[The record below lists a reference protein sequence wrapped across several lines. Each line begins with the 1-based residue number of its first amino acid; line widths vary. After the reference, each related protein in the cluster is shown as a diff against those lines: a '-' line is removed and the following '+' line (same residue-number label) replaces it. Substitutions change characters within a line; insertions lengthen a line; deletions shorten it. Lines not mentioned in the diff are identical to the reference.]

1 MNGECF
7 ATKHPSLNV
16 EDKVKAPSP
25 NFAFIT
31 VLMYILKNA
40 ILLPLLR
47 EAVQTVR
54 HPPRCPCPL
63 SQSHTTPTKFRNLEI
78 WYHNINTLILR
89 MVVPYFLH
97 LPRSH
102 NETRDRFT
110 SITCYISLFYFLKPD
125 ENCSAMQVLEDMH
138 KCLDN
143 PELSYVDDTMG
154 LFIMLP
160 RAMGSSSK
168 ATHKLSKATT
178 SWRPGKLLPATPLL
192 LVIVVVFCLLYK

>member
-1 MNGECF
+1 
-7 ATKHPSLNV
+7 
-16 EDKVKAPSP
+16 
-25 NFAFIT
+25 
-31 VLMYILKNA
+31 
-40 ILLPLLR
+40 
-47 EAVQTVR
+47 
-54 HPPRCPCPL
+54 
-63 SQSHTTPTKFRNLEI
+63 
-78 WYHNINTLILR
+78 

-168 ATHKLSKATT
+168 ATHKLSKAIT
-178 SWRPGKLLPATPLL
+178 SWRPGKLLPATPLEL
-192 LVIVVVFCLLYK
+192 GHYIWAAVASTFNCGGGGAASSVHGCWESVGCRNRATKSHR

>member
-1 MNGECF
+1 
-7 ATKHPSLNV
+7 
-16 EDKVKAPSP
+16 
-25 NFAFIT
+25 
-31 VLMYILKNA
+31 
-40 ILLPLLR
+40 
-47 EAVQTVR
+47 
-54 HPPRCPCPL
+54 
-63 SQSHTTPTKFRNLEI
+63 
-78 WYHNINTLILR
+78 

-110 SITCYISLFYFLKPD
+110 SITCFISLFYFLKPD

-138 KCLDN
+138 KCLDI

-178 SWRPGKLLPATPLL
+178 SWRPGKLLPATPLAIKRYL
-192 LVIVVVFCLLYK
+192 HPHVNMYVGNRDWDQKSHFNIVSKVSSFKFERGIKISQHVKDSSSGTF

>member
-1 MNGECF
+1 
-7 ATKHPSLNV
+7 
-16 EDKVKAPSP
+16 
-25 NFAFIT
+25 
-31 VLMYILKNA
+31 
-40 ILLPLLR
+40 
-47 EAVQTVR
+47 
-54 HPPRCPCPL
+54 
-63 SQSHTTPTKFRNLEI
+63 
-78 WYHNINTLILR
+78 

-178 SWRPGKLLPATPLL
+178 SWRPGKLLPATPLP
-192 LVIVVVFCLLYK
+192 ICKCLTDTIQPAAGKCNPCVGASSEF

>member
-1 MNGECF
+1 
-7 ATKHPSLNV
+7 
-16 EDKVKAPSP
+16 
-25 NFAFIT
+25 
-31 VLMYILKNA
+31 
-40 ILLPLLR
+40 
-47 EAVQTVR
+47 
-54 HPPRCPCPL
+54 
-63 SQSHTTPTKFRNLEI
+63 
-78 WYHNINTLILR
+78 

-110 SITCYISLFYFLKPD
+110 SITCFISLFYFLKPD

-138 KCLDN
+138 KCLDI

-178 SWRPGKLLPATPLL
+178 SWRPGKLLPATPLTGG
-192 LVIVVVFCLLYK
+192 YKTLC

>member
-1 MNGECF
+1 
-7 ATKHPSLNV
+7 
-16 EDKVKAPSP
+16 
-25 NFAFIT
+25 
-31 VLMYILKNA
+31 
-40 ILLPLLR
+40 
-47 EAVQTVR
+47 
-54 HPPRCPCPL
+54 
-63 SQSHTTPTKFRNLEI
+63 
-78 WYHNINTLILR
+78 

-110 SITCYISLFYFLKPD
+110 SITCFISLFYFLKPD

-138 KCLDN
+138 KCLDI

-178 SWRPGKLLPATPLL
+178 SWRPGKLLPATPLPEVGNPPLKSIRICHQKCKCKSGLSHVLCCNL
-192 LVIVVVFCLLYK
+192 LNFLRTEESKMSFEILIS